1 MMPVTFNLS
10 NRNGLLI
17 LTNANINKNS
27 TIQNLRSMVTVVL
40 AV

>member
-1 MMPVTFNLS
+1 MMPVAFNLS
-10 NRNGLLI
+10 NRNGLI
-17 LTNANINKNS
+17 ININKNS

>member
-10 NRNGLLI
+10 NRNGPI
-17 LTNANINKNS
+17 ININKNS
-27 TIQNLRSMVTVVL
+27 TIQNLRLMVTVVL